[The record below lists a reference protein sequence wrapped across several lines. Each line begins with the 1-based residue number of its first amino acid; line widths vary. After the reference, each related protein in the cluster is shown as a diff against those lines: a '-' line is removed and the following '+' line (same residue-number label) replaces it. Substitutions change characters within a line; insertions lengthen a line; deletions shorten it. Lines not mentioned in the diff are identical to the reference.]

1 MKVGIFGTAGAGKST
16 LFRALS
22 GGGDSSGGTG
32 KPGAVCAIKVPDD
45 RVDRLAAVFRPKKV
59 TPVSIV
65 FVEIDPGETMLL
77 PPETLTHLKEIEV
90 LALVLRGFADD
101 FHPAPPRGLD
111 PLGEFRSIESDLV
124 LSDYLIAQKRIERMA
139 KEGRRGAEMSI
150 LMRVSESLENGV
162 PIRELPLSEEELRIL
177 SGFRFVSRIPR
188 VLVLNIG
195 EEAIRGEPFPELAA
209 AASSKGI
216 PMVRLCARIEE
227 EISRLSVGEQA
238 EYLREMGIAV
248 SARDQLVRGA
258 FEAMRYIC
266 FLTVGEDEVRAWNI
280 RRGTTAHAAAGKI
293 HSDLQKGFIR
303 AEVIGCEE
311 FFRCG
316 SLANAKSEGTLRL
329 EGKDYVVQ
337 DGDILHVR
345 FNV

>member
-22 GGGDSSGGTG
+22 GGMDPLPRGGRQGT
-32 KPGAVCAIKVPDD
+32 VCAIKVPDD

-65 FVEIDPGETMLL
+65 FAEIDPGETMLL

-101 FHPAPPRGLD
+101 FHPAPPGGLD

-150 LMRVSESLENGV
+150 LLRVSESLENGV
-162 PIRELPLSEEELRIL
+162 PVRELPLSEEELRIL
-177 SGFRFVSRIPR
+177 SGFRFVSQIPR
-188 VLVLNIG
+188 ILVLNIG

-216 PMVRLCARIEE
+216 PMVRLCAKIEE

-238 EYLREMGIAV
+238 EFLREMGIAV

-311 FFRCG
+311 FFRSG